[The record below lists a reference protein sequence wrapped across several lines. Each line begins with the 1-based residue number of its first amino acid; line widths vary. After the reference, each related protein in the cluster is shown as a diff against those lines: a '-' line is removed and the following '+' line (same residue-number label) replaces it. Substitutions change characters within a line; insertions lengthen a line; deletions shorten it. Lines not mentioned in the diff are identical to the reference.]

1 MRWTLDQWRVF
12 ERWSLPRVGT
22 CEDQTLV
29 ILVILV
35 KMSDTCMVDILDTC
49 RHTCNN
55 NNIENDD
62 FVSNTT
68 GCIRLR
74 VMR

>member
-29 ILVILV
+29 VLV
-35 KMSDTCMVDILDTC
+35 KK
-49 RHTCNN
+49 
-55 NNIENDD
+55 
-62 FVSNTT
+62 
-68 GCIRLR
+68 
-74 VMR
+74 